1 MKKAE
6 LIERICGRKDLPGGL
21 TKKAVGQI
29 VDFVFV
35 EMGDYFIRTR
45 PTRSQSVKLTY
56 PGFGTFAKK
65 RRPERQVK
73 NPKSGAPIKIP
84 AQFTVTFSP
93 GSELKALLNRT
104 AAKAGA
110 GARVAGKPSA
120 KPGED

>member
-6 LIERICGRKDLPGGL
+6 LIERICGRKDLPAGL

-45 PTRSQSVKLTY
+45 PTRSQNVKLTY

-65 RRPERQVK
+65 RRPEREVK
-73 NPKSGAPIKIP
+73 NPRSGVPIKIP

-93 GSELKALLNRT
+93 GTELKALLNRVSVR
-104 AAKAGA
+104 A
-110 GARVAGKPSA
+110 AGKIALPAGSRE
-120 KPGED
+120 KP

>member
-6 LIERICGRKDLPGGL
+6 LIERVCGRKDLPAGL

-35 EMGDYFIRTR
+35 EMCDYFIRTR
-45 PTRSQSVKLTY
+45 PTRNQSVKLTY

-65 RRPERQVK
+65 RRPERQVR

-104 AAKAGA
+104 AAKAA
-110 GARVAGKPSA
+110 SVDRVGSKPTA
-120 KPGED
+120 KPGEG